1 MQYLRK
7 KICILLLLTLLAGL
21 CACSER
27 AVEPAASAP
36 ELITQ
41 GSVTEPDSEEPAPA
55 LPAAAVTETP
65 APTSEPTPEPVP
77 EETPEPR
84 AERVTDDYFADAAFF
99 GNSLMDGLH
108 RFGGLEYGA
117 FFAGTSASVLSVE
130 NIRDAR
136 LSDGSPATLLD
147 ALLEQQYGKIYV
159 LLGINE
165 LGFNTQAFVELY
177 AGLLDKIA
185 EAEPA
190 AEIFVMSLTPITQKR
205 SSSEDL
211 FTRERVEE
219 FNAAIRSM
227 TEEHGFTYLDLY
239 TAFADENGWLPEAQS
254 TDGVHFTAEKYLEWA
269 EYLRTNYDGC
279 APEC

>member
-1 MQYLRK
+1 MQLLRK
-7 KICILLLLTLLAGL
+7 KICILLALTLFAGL

-27 AVEPAASAP
+27 TPEAEPPVP
-36 ELITQ
+36 ETISQ
-41 GSVTEPDSEEPAPA
+41 GSVTEPATEEPAPA

-65 APTSEPTPEPVP
+65 APTPEPTPEPIP

-108 RFGGLEYGA
+108 RFGGLEYGS
-117 FFAGTSASVLSVE
+117 FFAGTSANVLSVE
-130 NIRDAR
+130 STRDAR

-165 LGFNTQAFVELY
+165 LGFNTQAFVDLY

-185 EAEPA
+185 AAEPDA
-190 AEIFVMSLTPITQKR
+190 QLFVMSLTPITQKR

-239 TAFADENGWLPEAQS
+239 TPFADESGWLPAAQS

-279 APEC
+279 APGV